1 MEIFVL
7 RASFSIP
14 RHIMCVDCINISED
28 TFQHLSVDCIVRIVR
43 QSSES
48 DYDFSEVSFFVSLCF
63 CIFLYFCAMHC
74 SLAVWQP
81 CDKRQWLRCG
91 LRQWLQWLQ
100 CGPPRQIETC
110 ASEWPMAFGH
120 CCCWGETVCYSTT
133 SPCFLL
139 LALLLL
145 PIFFSNCPPPAALS
159 GVALNVLQHSF

>member
-1 MEIFVL
+1 MATTPYLWWPHQQVQYTSLNLYLWTVL
-7 RASFSIP
+7 PALCGSP
-14 RHIMCVDCINISED
+14 L
-28 TFQHLSVDCIVRIVR
+28 T
-43 QSSES
+43 S

-63 CIFLYFCAMHC
+63 RIFLYFCAMHC

-120 CCCWGETVCYSTT
+120 CCCWGETDYSTA

-139 LALLLL
+139 QLLLL
-145 PIFFSNCPPPAALS
+145 PIFFSNCPPPALS